1 MGKRR
6 TPTAG
11 LQMQASAVCPKC
23 KNIVWSDGLS
33 FSDHFI
39 DALGNERPGKLVI
52 DCESCGKKT
61 KVPYQH

>member
-1 MGKRR
+1 
-6 TPTAG
+6 
-11 LQMQASAVCPKC
+11 MQASAVCPKC